1 MPYYRTGKPPP
12 LDDLL
17 KDVAEQGGLFTTH
30 QAEQRG
36 ISKQLL
42 SYHAKQGKLERVAH
56 GIYRSPYA
64 PTSRHED
71 VIARVLP
78 YGEGAVASG
87 PTALDIYDVGQLAP
101 DKVYVKQQPDTPSGP
116 IPSTFHTSTASIQA
130 SEPFDVHYR
139 EGVPVESVADALCTT
154 SAHTYYDADQIA
166 SAIDDALDRG
176 LISQADAT
184 KIRKSKKDRP

>member
-1 MPYYRTGKPPP
+1 MPRYRTGKPPP

-17 KDVAEQGGLFTTH
+17 KDVAEHGGLFTTH

-42 SYHAKQGKLERVAH
+42 SYHVKQGKLERVAH
-56 GIYRSPYA
+56 GVYRSPYA
-64 PTSRHED
+64 STSRHED

-116 IPSTFHTSTASIQA
+116 IPSAYHGGTVSIQA
-130 SEPFDVHYR
+130 REQFPVHYR
-139 EGVPVESVADALCTT
+139 EGVPVEGVADALYTT
-154 SAHTYYDADQIA
+154 SVYTYYDKDQVA

-184 KIRKSKKDRP
+184 KIRKSKKDQP

>member
-12 LDDLL
+12 LGDLL

-56 GIYRSPYA
+56 GVYRSSYA

-116 IPSTFHTSTASIQA
+116 IPSTFPPKYDLDPIQRA
-130 SEPFDVHYR
+130 FRRSLPRRRSRR
-139 EGVPVESVADALCTT
+139 ERGRCA
-154 SAHTYYDADQIA
+154 AHDICMHLLRRGPDSQR
-166 SAIDDALDRG
+166 DR
-176 LISQADAT
+176 
-184 KIRKSKKDRP
+184 